1 MSVEEKKALVH
12 REIDEGWHKGNLVV
26 VNEIYAANF
35 IDHSPFPGTT
45 PDREGIRQ
53 FIKIMRDA
61 FPDIK
66 LTIEDLI
73 AESDKVV
80 ERVTATGTN
89 KGEFMGI
96 TPTDRQITVPV
107 ITINRFAGNT
117 CDLADFTVKIT
128 LVARGVIARE
138 HHLGAFFK
146 LKHGRSGVGVLGE
159 FALDCGFEVMG
170 LFL

>member
-1 MSVEEKKALVH
+1 MSIEENKDLVC
-12 REIDEGWHKGNLVV
+12 REIEEGWHKGNLLVV
-26 VNEIYAANF
+26 DEIYAANF

-45 PDREGIRQ
+45 PDREGIKQ
-53 FIKIMRDA
+53 FIKIIRDA

-96 TPTDRQITVPV
+96 TPTGKQIIIPV
-107 ITINRFAGNT
+107 ITINRFAG
-117 CDLADFTVKIT
+117 DKIVERWSISDQLAMMQQ
-128 LVARGVIARE
+128 
-138 HHLGAFFK
+138 LGTIPS
-146 LKHGRSGVGVLGE
+146 R
-159 FALDCGFEVMG
+159 
-170 LFL
+170 